1 MTGAADHWLEVL
13 LRIAGT
19 APLDLDAVVLG
30 GALPQAAA
38 AVPHGAGT
46 LPPSPRLWERGE
58 EETAAIGIR
67 VLNPLPDPG
76 AVALRLAAAAVER
89 GITPVILSALPDSGF
104 ERFGFRVER
113 LSPGAARAA
122 EEAELQAFWNFAII
136 IDAEDVERLG

>member
-13 LRIAGT
+13 QRIAGT

-76 AVALRLAAAAVER
+76 AVAQRLAAAAVER
-89 GITPVILSALPDSGF
+89 RITPVILSALPDSGF
-104 ERFGFRVER
+104 ERFDSEPEPVRTGSVPA
-113 LSPGAARAA
+113 SG
-122 EEAELQAFWNFAII
+122 
-136 IDAEDVERLG
+136 GT